1 MELSRGR
8 ATSYVVIAL
17 SVVLAAVYL
26 AVGNARDRRPAG
38 EATVLRYQSF
48 VGQIGLPDLAAD
60 LGYLGNLKLQ
70 LISNT
75 ISGPQD
81 IQATVTGDVDFGNAF
96 NGSILRL
103 ASAGAKITTVISTQ
117 GADPASTTTFLV
129 RADSPIRSARDL
141 VGRTVGV
148 NTVGAQNEDV
158 LGMYL
163 ERGGVDLGGADTVQ
177 RVVISPASMEQ
188 ALRSRQVDVVALS
201 SSVLVDKAM
210 SHGGVRPLFSDY
222 SVLGPADLDATV
234 MRTQFIRDNPNT
246 VRTLVS
252 GMARALEWTKSRPR
266 DEVIARMIS
275 IAQRRDGAQDVSALK
290 YWKTFGVATTGGV
303 VQREDFSIWLD
314 RLQRYG
320 RITPGSVNVDDV
332 YTNDFNPYRNA
343 TQQ

>member
-266 DEVIARMIS
+266 D
-275 IAQRRDGAQDVSALK
+275 
-290 YWKTFGVATTGGV
+290 
-303 VQREDFSIWLD
+303 
-314 RLQRYG
+314 
-320 RITPGSVNVDDV
+320 
-332 YTNDFNPYRNA
+332 
-343 TQQ
+343 